1 LGKGFAFKPNR
12 RIWVSSKW
20 LVFKRPALAGFAR
33 PLTGGWSAELS
44 VRRLD
49 TWLEDSMVRFLK
61 VLVLWCLFSI
71 AGLATVASGTWALA
85 AVEASGLMM
94 PFLVLGLASVLP
106 VSLAV
111 ADNVVPRAHHGV
123 WPSAS
128 CSYCGAPFGHG
139 LGPKPDPESWPF
151 L

>member
-1 LGKGFAFKPNR
+1 
-12 RIWVSSKW
+12 
-20 LVFKRPALAGFAR
+20 
-33 PLTGGWSAELS
+33 
-44 VRRLD
+44 
-49 TWLEDSMVRFLK
+49 MVRFLK
-61 VLVLWCLFSI
+61 VLMPWCLFSI
-71 AGLATVASGTWALA
+71 AGLATVALGTWALA

-111 ADNVVPRAHHGV
+111 ADDVVPRAHRVV

-128 CSYCGAPFGHG
+128 CSYCGAHFGPG
-139 LGPKPDPESWPF
+139 LGAKPDPESWPF